1 MLRLNAER
9 RSLSQVSGAHA
20 AESRITKTTDNSY
33 PTTETA
39 PPHTPASDRR
49 PHTPVH
55 FPVSTSNAAAWA
67 LFTLVVGTILIV
79 ACVLLTLGAP
89 S

>member
-1 MLRLNAER
+1 MHRT
-9 RSLSQVSGAHA
+9 RSGPA
-20 AESRITKTTDNSY
+20 AAGTDAS
-33 PTTETA
+33 PVTA
-39 PPHTPASDRR
+39 PGTPTKKPQTFAYYARTDQPCQPR
-49 PHTPVH
+49 TPVH
-55 FPVSTSNAAAWA
+55 FPVRTSNAAAWA

>member
-1 MLRLNAER
+1 MLRLKAER
-9 RSLSQVSGAHA
+9 RSLAKVSGATA
-20 AESRITKTTDNSY
+20 PESRTTKTTD
-33 PTTETA
+33 TA
-39 PPHTPASDRR
+39 YCNTQSPVSN

-55 FPVSTSNAAAWA
+55 FPVRTSNAAAWA
-67 LFTLVVGTILIV
+67 LFTLVVGTGLIV